1 MDNIIHKLSI
11 ICVFL
16 LLQSPAANA
25 QIYKWV
31 DAKGQTHYSEK
42 KEEAGPAKTAE
53 IKIKPA
59 SASAGDASQEPAW
72 REQERQ
78 FQQRQAQK
86 QPERTA
92 SNGPTASGRGT
103 SFTPGDE
110 SNKGKCDLA
119 RAIIDGSA
127 KHRNGA
133 RTDKNDL
140 DTAKSDTQLFC
151 R

>member
-1 MDNIIHKLSI
+1 MDNNIHKLSI
-11 ICVFL
+11 ICVL
-16 LLQSPAANA
+16 LLFGLDVNA

-42 KEEAGPAKTAE
+42 KDVAGPTKAAE
-53 IKIKPA
+53 IKIQPA
-59 SASAGDASQEPAW
+59 PATPVEPSQEPAW

-86 QPERTA
+86 PPERTQ
-92 SNGPTASGRGT
+92 SNGPTASGRGA
-103 SFTPGDE
+103 SFKPGDE

-119 RAIIDGSA
+119 RAIIDGTA